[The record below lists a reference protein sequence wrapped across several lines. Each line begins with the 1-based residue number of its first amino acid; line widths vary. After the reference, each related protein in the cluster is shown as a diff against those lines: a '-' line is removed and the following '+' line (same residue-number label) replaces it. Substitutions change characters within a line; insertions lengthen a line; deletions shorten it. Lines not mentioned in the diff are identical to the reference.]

1 MYTARYAERLVKNA
15 LLVLALAL
23 LLAGLWDRNSPE
35 VNAALVQEASER
47 KAVLPEDYAWYRRH
61 ERQSRACRGQ
71 QYISQCCEHAREDVT
86 CLDLKGPQ

>member
-1 MYTARYAERLVKNA
+1 MKIA
-15 LLVLALAL
+15 LGLAVAL
-23 LLAGLWDRNSPE
+23 LLVGALDRNSPE
-35 VNAALVQEASER
+35 VTAAMVRATDER

-86 CLDLKGPQ
+86 

>member
-1 MYTARYAERLVKNA
+1 MHHTLILAATVLA
-15 LLVLALAL
+15 GSLLLVGAL
-23 LLAGLWDRNSPE
+23 DRSSPE
-35 VNAALVQEASER
+35 VTAAMVRASDER

>member
-1 MYTARYAERLVKNA
+1 MNA

-23 LLAGLWDRNSPE
+23 LLVGALDRSSPE
-35 VNAALVQEASER
+35 VTAALVRAADER

-71 QYISQCCEHAREDVT
+71 QYVAQCCEDARSDLT
-86 CLDLKGPQ
+86 CINVSQQERNF

>member
-1 MYTARYAERLVKNA
+1 MKIA
-15 LLVLALAL
+15 LGLAVAL
-23 LLAGLWDRNSPE
+23 LLVGALDRNSPE
-35 VNAALVQEASER
+35 VTAAMVRAADER

-86 CLDLKGPQ
+86 